1 MVAAA
6 RVAFT
11 KINLCERSPEES
23 GQVVIDS
30 KERLRELGPQLLP
43 AKAPPANRLNMKQ
56 THPSAPVFPF
66 ELIRADLEVV
76 EKSIRDQAR
85 AFDPAVEGYVSY
97 VCQSSGK
104 RIRPALALVA
114 GGATGGK
121 TAEHTRLSVILEMVH
136 IASLVHDDIMDGAA
150 TRRGLPTAAAK
161 WGSALSV
168 LLGDALFARAL
179 ELATEFE
186 DTHVCRSIAR
196 ASRDVCSGEILQTQR
211 RFDLNLSVPDYL
223 RMIEMKT
230 AALFAAAAGLGARLN
245 GVPESV
251 ERALHSYGMKLG
263 TVYQIYDDCL
273 DLVGDEAKAGK
284 TLRTDLAKGKLT
296 LPVLHLLMEATDAQ
310 KQKLN
315 KMLLKG
321 EPMDTTLLAGIADYE
336 GAIEKAVRFAQ
347 VMLDDARA
355 ELVCLAGSPYKSAF
369 EDIAAYLRHLLD
381 QCRAA

>member
-1 MVAAA
+1 M
-6 RVAFT
+6 
-11 KINLCERSPEES
+11 NH
-23 GQVVIDS
+23 
-30 KERLRELGPQLLP
+30 
-43 AKAPPANRLNMKQ
+43 PPASA
-56 THPSAPVFPF
+56 SAPVFPF
-66 ELIRADLEVV
+66 DLIRKDLEVV

-97 VCQSSGK
+97 VCQASGK
-104 RIRPALALVA
+104 RIRPALALMA

-121 TAEHTRLSVILEMVH
+121 TEEHTRLSVILEMIH

-168 LLGDALFARAL
+168 LLGDALFAHAL

-186 DTHVCRSIAR
+186 DSQVCRSIAR

-245 GVPESV
+245 GVPEHV
-251 ERALHSYGMKLG
+251 EQALHSYGMKLG

-296 LPVLHLLMEATDAQ
+296 LPVLYLLMEATDAQ

-336 GAIEKAVRFAQ
+336 GAIEKAVAFAQ
-347 VMLDDARA
+347 GMLNEACA
-355 ELVCLAGSPYKSAF
+355 ELLCLANTPYKAAF
-369 EDIAAYLRHLLD
+369 EDIAGYLHALLA

>member
-1 MVAAA
+1 M
-6 RVAFT
+6 
-11 KINLCERSPEES
+11 N
-23 GQVVIDS
+23 
-30 KERLRELGPQLLP
+30 
-43 AKAPPANRLNMKQ
+43 APS
-56 THPSAPVFPF
+56 PSAPVFPF

-76 EKSIRDQAR
+76 EAAIRDQAR
-85 AFDPAVEGYVSY
+85 AFDPAVEGYVAY
-97 VCQSSGK
+97 VCQASGK
-104 RIRPALALVA
+104 RIRPALALMA

-121 TAEHTRLSVILEMVH
+121 TQEHTRLSVILEMVH

-179 ELATEFE
+179 ELATEFD
-186 DTHVCRSIAR
+186 DTLVCRSIAR

-251 ERALHSYGMKLG
+251 EKALFSYGMKLG

-273 DLVGDEAKAGK
+273 DLVGDETQAGK

-296 LPVLHLLMEATDAQ
+296 LPVLFLLMEATDAQ

-321 EPMDTTLLAGIADYE
+321 EPMDTSLLAGIADYE
-336 GAIEKAVRFAQ
+336 GAVEKAVRYAQ
-347 VMLDDARA
+347 QMLGEARA
-355 ELVCLAGSPYKSAF
+355 ELLCLADSPYKAAF
-369 EDIAAYLRHLLD
+369 EQIADYLHGLLD
-381 QCRAA
+381 QCRAV

>member
-1 MVAAA
+1 M
-6 RVAFT
+6 
-11 KINLCERSPEES
+11 N
-23 GQVVIDS
+23 
-30 KERLRELGPQLLP
+30 
-43 AKAPPANRLNMKQ
+43 APS
-56 THPSAPVFPF
+56 PSAPVFPF

-76 EKSIRDQAR
+76 EAAIREQAL
-85 AFDPAVEGYVSY
+85 AFDPAVEGYVAY
-97 VCQSSGK
+97 VCQASGK
-104 RIRPALALVA
+104 RIRPALALMA

-121 TAEHTRLSVILEMVH
+121 TKEHTRLSVILEMVH

-161 WGSALSV
+161 WGNALSV

-179 ELATEFE
+179 ELATEFD
-186 DTHVCRSIAR
+186 DTQVCRTIAR

-245 GVPESV
+245 GVPQAV
-251 ERALHSYGMKLG
+251 EQALFDYGMKLG

-284 TLRTDLAKGKLT
+284 TLRTDIAKGKLT
-296 LPVLHLLMEATDAQ
+296 LPVLFLLMDATDAQ

-321 EPMDTTLLAGIADYE
+321 EPMDTSLLAGIADYE
-336 GAIEKAVRFAQ
+336 GAVERTVRYAEK
-347 VMLDDARA
+347 MLNEARA
-355 ELVCLAGSPYKSAF
+355 GLLCLADSPYKTAF
-369 EDIAAYLRHLLD
+369 EQIADYLHGLLQ